1 MPFRLHAVYLV
12 HAWFTSVRGSC
23 GRHCFF
29 SGSFNSAYLQC
40 LGLPHH
46 AEYALTS
53 DGSVQWHAS
62 RESRAIVRR
71 AMHKSIVAAERISD
85 VGLTKEE
92 LQRYSRHL
100 IMPEVTAEGQKRL
113 KAARVLCIGAGG
125 LGSPAALYLAAAGVG
140 KLGLVDF
147 DRVDLTNLQRQ
158 ILHGTKD
165 VGRSK
170 LASARDR
177 LHDINPDIEVE
188 LHDCR
193 FSSENA
199 EQIVA
204 DYDVIVDGSDNF
216 ATRYL
221 SNDVCVFAGKPN
233 LYGSVFRFEGQTTV
247 FAPLLGG
254 PCYRCL
260 FPEPPPPESV
270 PNCAQAG
277 VLGVLP
283 GIIGML
289 QAIEAIKLIV
299 GIGEPMVGRLLHFD
313 ALKVTFREL
322 RLRRDPQC
330 PVCGENPTI
339 FAPID
344 YDQFCGAL
352 DDASIPGISV
362 QQLKDKMDASNTFE
376 LIDVREPF
384 EFEIAR
390 INGAKLIP
398 LGEIP
403 ERADELDREQM
414 LIVHCHSGRRSAE
427 AVRLLK
433 QRGFDNVYN
442 LEGGI
447 DAWSDFIDPTVPK
460 Y

>member
-1 MPFRLHAVYLV
+1 
-12 HAWFTSVRGSC
+12 
-23 GRHCFF
+23 
-29 SGSFNSAYLQC
+29 
-40 LGLPHH
+40 
-46 AEYALTS
+46 
-53 DGSVQWHAS
+53 
-62 RESRAIVRR
+62 
-71 AMHKSIVAAERISD
+71 MHKSVIAEEGVSG
-85 VGLTKEE
+85 VSLTKEE

-113 KAARVLCIGAGG
+113 KAASVLCIGAGG

-140 KLGLVDF
+140 RLGIVDF
-147 DRVDLTNLQRQ
+147 DKVDLTNLQRQ

-170 LASARDR
+170 LESARDR
-177 LHDINPDIEVE
+177 LRDINPEIELK
-188 LHDCR
+188 LHECR
-193 FSSENA
+193 FSSDNA

-221 SNDVCVFAGKPN
+221 SNDVCVFARKPN
-233 LYGSVFRFEGQTTV
+233 VYGSVFRFEGQTTV
-247 FAPLLGG
+247 FATHLGG

-289 QAIEAIKLIV
+289 QAIETIKLIL
-299 GIGEPMVGRLLHFD
+299 GIGDPLIGRLLHFD
-313 ALKVTFREL
+313 ALKVHFREL
-322 RLRRDPQC
+322 KLRHDSQC

-344 YDQFCGAL
+344 YDQFCGVATEVP
-352 DDASIPGISV
+352 AVSV
-362 QQLKDKMDASNTFE
+362 SELKRKLEAREPVQLV
-376 LIDVREPF
+376 DVREPF
-384 EFEIAR
+384 EHELASIES
-390 INGAKLIP
+390 AKLIP
-398 LGEIP
+398 LGEL
-403 ERADELDREQM
+403 ADRLAELDREQ
-414 LIVHCHSGRRSAE
+414 LTIVHCHSGQRSAQ
-427 AVRLLK
+427 AVQLL
-433 QRGFDNVYN
+433 RDAGFANVFN

-447 DAWSDFIDPTVPK
+447 ARWSDEIDSDVPQ